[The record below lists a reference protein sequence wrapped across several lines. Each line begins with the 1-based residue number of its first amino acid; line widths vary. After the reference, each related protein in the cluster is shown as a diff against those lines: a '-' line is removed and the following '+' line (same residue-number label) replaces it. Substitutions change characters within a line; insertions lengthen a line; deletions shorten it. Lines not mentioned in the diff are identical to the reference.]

1 MSTPQSAHDHN
12 HGHGTDHN
20 HDRCIAD
27 ALATATELCAD
38 RGTRLTPI
46 RRRVLELIWR
56 SHTPVGAYALLD
68 ELRSDGRSAAP
79 PTVYRALDF
88 LIEQGLIHRLD
99 TLNAFL
105 GCIDPRH
112 PHQGHYLICEDC
124 HSVTEIADP
133 GVVQALAKS
142 ALAHGFTV
150 RRQTVEMAGTCR
162 RCTPSA

>member
-1 MSTPQSAHDHN
+1 MSTPHAN
-12 HGHGTDHN
+12 HTAGHAPGADHN

-27 ALATATELCAD
+27 ALTTATELCAD

-56 SHTPVGAYALLD
+56 SHRPVGAYALLD
-68 ELRSDGRSAAP
+68 ELRTDGRSAAP

-112 PHQGHYLICEDC
+112 PHQGHYLICEEC
-124 HSVTEIADP
+124 HSVTEIAEP
-133 GVVQALAKS
+133 EVAAALAKA

-162 RCTPSA
+162 RCAPQA